1 MHVGPILVVFEYGSL
16 LINSNWNAN
25 MFAINIFRG
34 NEFIEISSSFMR
46 TWEGIHEAFFLHDNI
61 FLIGYKLEENEIFV
75 PSPSP
80 SVHQPVANAPSP
92 FVPPGVH
99 SIPPVV
105 ASSHI
110 YSASFHNI
118 IFIVSLVL
126 NNLMPYIQWET

>member
-1 MHVGPILVVFEYGSL
+1 MHVGAILVVFGYVSS
-16 LINSNWNAN
+16 LINLNWNAK

-34 NEFIEISSSFMR
+34 NELIEMSSSFMR
-46 TWEGIHEAFFLHDNI
+46 TWEGIHEAFFLHHDI

-99 SIPPVV
+99 PIPPVV

-110 YSASFHNI
+110 YSLSFHNI
-118 IFIVSLVL
+118 VFIFSLVIT
-126 NNLMPYIQWET
+126 NLMPYVQREA